1 MQVRLRQLRKSRH
14 MTQLRL
20 CQLTNIPQS
29 TISKIERGTQ
39 IPSGDLIEIFSNF
52 FGVTAD
58 YFLGLSE
65 YRQPPDIAA
74 ITNGNTRKYYHLIL
88 DYASL
93 SLADQAAVYEQIRQC
108 LHNTSET
115 IT

>member
-1 MQVRLRQLRKSRH
+1 MQVRLKQLRKSRH

-39 IPSGDLIEIFSNF
+39 IPSGDLIEIFSGF
-52 FGVTAD
+52 FGVTTD
-58 YFLGLSE
+58 YFLGISD
-65 YRQPPDIAA
+65 YRHPPDITA
-74 ITNGNTRKYYHLIL
+74 IISGNTHKYYHLIL
-88 DYASL
+88 DYARL
-93 SLADQAAVYEQIRQC
+93 SLADQTAVYEQIRQC

-115 IT
+115 VT